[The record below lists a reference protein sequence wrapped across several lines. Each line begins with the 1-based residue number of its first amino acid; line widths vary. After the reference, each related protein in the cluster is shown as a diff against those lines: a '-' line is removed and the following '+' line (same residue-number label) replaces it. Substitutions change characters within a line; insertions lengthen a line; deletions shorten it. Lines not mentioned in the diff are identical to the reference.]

1 MNKSRNIKVELLRI
15 VSIILVIANHSVL
28 SLYFGNPYKY
38 LPLEA
43 VTLMGV
49 TIFFI
54 ITGFFLYNKND
65 DVQKVYR
72 NYLLRIFMP
81 FSIFCILVIAFEK
94 AITCETSLI
103 EVVKTINI
111 LSAIKAYLSGLK
123 SWSCTNWTYL
133 LGHTWYVFDYT
144 VIIVLF
150 PISYHIINKLN
161 KRFVYILCLCFL
173 IFVMFVDWTVP
184 KGLGI
189 YAISRYVPK
198 VVFLSIIGHIFYN
211 EFLPSCRELVVVKFM
226 RLQNVG
232 AKACRARYCLLIFSL
247 LVLFL
252 MLFYAVVRTQF
263 IYDNLTP
270 NSSHFPYYFRQES
283 FLMIVMSLVFMLMF
297 FLIVDIIGERLSHK
311 ISLSKRN
318 QISDIILFLSKKTFL
333 VYLIHSELI
342 VIIMNTGI
350 FKLFTN
356 DNLLLQ
362 VLLNIVCVI
371 LIYLFSVIIA
381 HIIELFNNV
390 ILDRFK

>member
-1 MNKSRNIKVELLRI
+1 
-15 VSIILVIANHSVL
+15 
-28 SLYFGNPYKY
+28 
-38 LPLEA
+38 
-43 VTLMGV
+43 MGV

-54 ITGFFLYNKND
+54 ITGFFLYYKNNN
-65 DVQKVYR
+65 VQKVYR
-72 NYLLRIFMP
+72 NYLLRIFVP

-94 AITCETSLI
+94 AITCEMSL
-103 EVVKTINI
+103 VD
-111 LSAIKAYLSGLK
+111 AIKNIDLLSTIKTYLSGLK

-161 KRFVYILCLCFL
+161 KRFVYILCLLFL
-173 IFVMFVDWTVP
+173 IFIIYVDWTVP
-184 KGLGI
+184 KGLNI
-189 YAISRYVPK
+189 YALSRYVPK

-247 LVLFL
+247 LVLL
-252 MLFYAVVRTQF
+252 LTLFYAVVRTQF

-283 FLMIVMSLVFMLMF
+283 FLMIMMSLVFMLIF
-297 FLIVDIIGERLSHK
+297 FVVVDIFEERLLHN
-311 ISLSKRN
+311 ISISKKEK
-318 QISDIILFLSKKTFL
+318 ISDIILFFSKKTFL

-342 VIIMNTGI
+342 VISMNTGI
-350 FKLFTN
+350 FKIFTN
-356 DNLLLQ
+356 DNGLLQ
-362 VLLNIVCVI
+362 VILNIVYVLIIYAISI
-371 LIYLFSVIIA
+371 LISYVLNQISCRLFGSKY
-381 HIIELFNNV
+381 
-390 ILDRFK
+390 R